1 MSTARRCLLLAA
13 AVLTTAGL
21 TVGCTS
27 SSAAWNLRRATANPG
42 YVDTTE
48 MPDEEWITDA
58 GATGRAGRTVET
70 SNDPLNL
77 RELFMSEKARS
88 IERNVGIQ

>member
-1 MSTARRCLLLAA
+1 MQTARRCLFLSA
-13 AVLTTAGL
+13 LTLITAGL
-21 TVGCTS
+21 AVGCTADA
-27 SSAAWNLRRATANPG
+27 AAWNFKRAVSTPG
-42 YVDTTE
+42 YADTTE

-58 GATGRAGRTVET
+58 ANTGREGRFVEK

-88 IERNVGIQ
+88 IERNVGIE